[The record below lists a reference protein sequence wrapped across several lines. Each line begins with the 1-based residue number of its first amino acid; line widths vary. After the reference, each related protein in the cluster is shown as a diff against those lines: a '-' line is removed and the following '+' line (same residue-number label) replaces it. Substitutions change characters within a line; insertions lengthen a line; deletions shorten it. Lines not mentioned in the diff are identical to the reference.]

1 MYVKKMCGY
10 VVSTDIS
17 CTLTKGLLD
26 SYSPPTQYSRNY
38 KNWIAVLDL
47 KNCLKC
53 RSHHGQIYRIDE
65 MPDIEL
71 PLHLNCR
78 CDIKL
83 MKAVVAGYG
92 TKDGQNGADYW
103 MKYFNDLP
111 MYYITKDELVTLGWK
126 WGKPP
131 AKFAPGKWLQWE
143 FIETTIIICPKF
155 RDESGMKPTSIITA
169 EDEMDIAFYGQ
180 MTVCCLSPIIIMG
193 HF

>member
-1 MYVKKMCGY
+1 
-10 VVSTDIS
+10 
-17 CTLTKGLLD
+17 
-26 SYSPPTQYSRNY
+26 
-38 KNWIAVLDL
+38 
-47 KNCLKC
+47 
-53 RSHHGQIYRIDE
+53 

-71 PLHLNCR
+71 PLHPNCR

-155 RDESGMKPTSIITA
+155 RDESGMKLT
-169 EDEMDIAFYGQ
+169 
-180 MTVCCLSPIIIMG
+180 
-193 HF
+193 